1 MLRSHQ
7 SKFGIKGHNMVL
19 AIKITFEGTIFILSV
34 LAAIVVFAILVS
46 KFPNDDEEPPY
57 NFN

>member
-1 MLRSHQ
+1 M
-7 SKFGIKGHNMVL
+7 IL